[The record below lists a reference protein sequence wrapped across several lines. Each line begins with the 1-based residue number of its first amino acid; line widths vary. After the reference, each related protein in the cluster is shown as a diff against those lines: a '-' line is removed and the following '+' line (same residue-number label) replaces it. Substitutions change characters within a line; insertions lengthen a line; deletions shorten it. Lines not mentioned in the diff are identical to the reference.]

1 MKELLM
7 NILIPKLNNSLKH
20 TKMKY
25 FYFESNTD
33 SVKFYKLPDND
44 YYLIE
49 DVYLLM
55 EITH

>member
-1 MKELLM
+1 
-7 NILIPKLNNSLKH
+7 
-20 TKMKY
+20 MKY